1 MEKLFHILFALVV
14 VSAFSSC
21 GSDDEKERKYF
32 NGDCRQT
39 ISLESGVAGNTV
51 ITSPVTSKLDDML
64 QYATGYGYPV
74 VSGEFHE
81 NGENTAVKVIG
92 LPDGVVLKNFSMEI
106 NGLKKD
112 FGNIDITYA
121 NLYTGNGSYFKKVFE
136 SMVNSNRRELKTS
149 VTFTP
154 TERITSDTKVE
165 IVFSGRFSYW
175 QKK

>member
-1 MEKLFHILFALVV
+1 MKSIFHILFVLVV

-32 NGDCRQT
+32 NGDCKQT

-51 ITSPVTSKLDDML
+51 ITSPIISKLDDML
-64 QYATGYGYPV
+64 VNATGYGYPV

-81 NGENTAVKVIG
+81 NGENTAVKVVG
-92 LPDGVVLKNFSMEI
+92 LPEGVVLKNFSMEI
-106 NGLKKD
+106 NGLKND
-112 FGNIDITYA
+112 FGNIDITYV
-121 NLYTGNGSYFKKVFE
+121 NLYTGNGSYFKKVFD
-136 SMVNSNRRELKTS
+136 SMVKKRELKTS
-149 VTFTP
+149 ITFTP
-154 TERITSDTKVE
+154 TERISSDTKVE